1 MGPTPSVRCP
11 ICGGAEHRV
20 VYDMTAPGPPGSIP
34 GLIVRC
40 QGCPMWFKAG
50 FPPEAITSAY
60 GDEYGEDVAELGYM
74 SSDTTRA
81 FFRRSLERVAGEGGS
96 RPRLL
101 DIGSGTGALLEV
113 AGAMGFDAEG
123 IDLCRPN
130 VERAAA
136 RGLRV
141 RQGDAAAL
149 DLDGRFD
156 VVTMMDIVE
165 HVVDPVGLLRAVR
178 RALVPGGRLVV
189 YTPNHRA
196 AVVLV
201 ARLLARAGVVHPA
214 QEIFGRNHVCF
225 FDDRTLAL
233 GLERAGL
240 TLEAM
245 KLTPYDPRRPGAPIS
260 LVNLAGVTLIERLGQ
275 PFRRTFRMLAY
286 ARRPT
291 GDA

>member
-1 MGPTPSVRCP
+1 MGLTPPGQCP
-11 ICGGAEHRV
+11 ICGSSEYRV
-20 VYDMTAPGPPGSIP
+20 VYDMTAPGASGSIP
-34 GLIVRC
+34 GLIARC
-40 QGCPMWFKAG
+40 QGCPMWFKAAI
-50 FPPEAITSAY
+50 PPGAIEGAY
-60 GDEYGEDVAELGYM
+60 GDEYGEDVADLGYM

-81 FFRRSLERVAGEGGS
+81 FFRKSLQRVAAAGG
-96 RPRLL
+96 RPPRLL

-141 RQGDAAAL
+141 RHGDAAAL
-149 DLDGRFD
+149 DVEGEFD
-156 VVTMMDIVE
+156 VVTMMDIIE
-165 HVVDPVGLLRAVR
+165 HVVDPVGLLRTVG
-178 RALVPGGRLVV
+178 RALAPGGRLVV

-196 AVVLV
+196 AIVLV
-201 ARLLARAGVVHPA
+201 ARMLARAGVVHPV

-240 TLEAM
+240 SLEAM
-245 KLTPYDPRRPGAPIS
+245 KLAPYDPRRPGAPIS
-260 LVNLAGVTLIERLGQ
+260 LVSLAGVTLIERLGQ

-291 GDA
+291 GNA

>member
-1 MGPTPSVRCP
+1 MGLPPPGRCP
-11 ICGGAEHRV
+11 LCGSADYRV
-20 VYDMTAPGPPGSIP
+20 VYDMTAPGASGSIP
-34 GLIVRC
+34 GLIARC
-40 QGCPMWFKAG
+40 GGCPMWFKAG
-50 FPPEAITSAY
+50 IPFEAIARAY
-60 GDEYGEDVAELGYM
+60 GDEYGDDVAELGSM
-74 SSDTTRA
+74 SSDTTSA
-81 FFRRSLERVAGEGGS
+81 FFRRSLQRVAATGGK

-123 IDLCRPN
+123 IDLCRAN

-141 RQGDAAAL
+141 RHGDAEAL
-149 DLDGRFD
+149 DVDGGFD
-156 VVTMMDIVE
+156 VVTMMDIIE
-165 HVVDPVGLLRAVR
+165 HVVDPVGLLRAVG

-196 AVVLV
+196 AIVLV
-201 ARLLARAGVVHPA
+201 ARMLARAGMVHPV

-240 TLEAM
+240 ALEAM
-245 KLTPYDPRRPGAPIS
+245 KLAPYDPRRPGAPIS
-260 LVNLAGVTLIERLGQ
+260 LLNLAGVTLIERLGQ

-286 ARRPT
+286 ARRPP
-291 GDA
+291 GDG